1 MPSTSITQRA
11 SELREQIN
19 YHNYRYYVLQSP
31 AVSDLQFDQL
41 MSELRQ
47 LEQAYPELLTPDSPS
62 QRVGGEVSEKF
73 EKLPHPAP
81 ILSLANAFGSAD
93 AQAWFERIAKL
104 DDRVQTAAFVV
115 EPKIDGLSVV
125 LHYEHG
131 VFVRGATRG
140 NGEVGED
147 ITPNLRTL
155 RNLPLRLPADP
166 NVQVPIPSR
175 LVVRGEAFI
184 SLQDFAEMNARLAA
198 SGERT
203 FINPRNTASGAIRQL
218 DSRLTAAR
226 RLQVLCYQVVT
237 VEGVDLISQWQTI
250 AYLRQLGFPVPNIAR
265 HFQQFADVLAFCED
279 MAEQRTALPYET
291 DGMVIKLDDLQL
303 QADLGFV
310 GKDPRGA
317 LAYKYPTQEVVTRLL
332 DVGVN
337 VGRTGVLTPYA
348 MLAPVEVGGVM
359 VRQATLHN
367 FDFIA
372 DKDIRIGD
380 SVLVKRAGEVIP
392 YVIGPLPDLRTG
404 AEQPYLPPTHCP
416 VCAEAVKEVDDEVA
430 VYCVNPTCPAQLQR
444 VVEHFASR
452 GTLDIEGLGEKLAVQ
467 LVNAGLLHDVAD
479 IFSLT
484 KAQLLTLE
492 GFGDKKADNL
502 LTAIETAKTRP
513 LERLISALGIQ
524 GVGEVAARDLA
535 QHFGSLGALSAA
547 SLADLQAIEGIGP
560 NTATSILDWF
570 AMTGNQLVLEKLHKA
585 GVNPQVARQSASG
598 TALQGLTFV
607 ITGTLPSLS
616 REQAEA
622 LILQNGGKVTGSVSK
637 NTHFLLAGEKAGS
650 KLDKAHALNVPILSE
665 AELLAKLG

>member
-1 MPSTSITQRA
+1 MTPTSAIQRA

-31 AVSDLQFDQL
+31 AISDLQFDQL

-104 DDRVQTAAFVV
+104 DARVQTAEFVV

-125 LHYEHG
+125 LHYENG

-166 NVQVPIPSR
+166 SVQIPIPSR

-184 SLQDFAEMNARLAA
+184 SLQDFADMNARLATA
-198 SGERT
+198 GERT

-226 RLQVLCYQVVT
+226 RLQVLCYQVVAI
-237 VEGVDLISQWQTI
+237 EGVQLHTQWQTI
-250 AYLRQLGFPVPNIAR
+250 EYLRQLGFPVPNIAR
-265 HFQQFADVLAFCED
+265 RFAQFADVLAFCEG

-348 MLAPVEVGGVM
+348 MLAAVEVGGVV

-372 DKDIRIGD
+372 EKDIRIGD

-416 VCAEAVKEVDDEVA
+416 VCGEAVKEVDDEVA
-430 VYCVNPTCPAQLQR
+430 VYCVNPACPAQLQR
-444 VVEHFASR
+444 VVEHFAAR

-492 GFGDKKADNL
+492 GFGDKKAENL

-560 NTATSILDWF
+560 NTATSIVDWF
-570 AMTGNQLVLEKLHKA
+570 AMSGNQQVLAKLHKA
-585 GVNPQVARQSASG
+585 GVNPQMARQSTSG
-598 TALQGLTFV
+598 TALQGKTFV

-650 KLDKAHALNVPILSE
+650 KLDKARALNVPILSE
-665 AELLAKLG
+665 AELLAKIG